1 MSIITISRGTYSRG
15 REVAEKVAQKLGYEC
30 FAREVMSDA
39 SRDFKMAKAKLV
51 HAMED
56 APSILDRFLYGKEKY
71 LAYVQKAL
79 LHHLQKDNVVYHGLA
94 GHYFVKDIPH
104 VLKVRLVATLEDRV
118 RLVREHEGFSRKEAL
133 RIIKKIDEQR
143 RKWGEQ
149 LYGVYT
155 GDPILY
161 DLVINLNK
169 DTVDET
175 ADFICRIAGMENFRT
190 TPEAKIVL
198 EDLTLSADVKAALID
213 LKPDVEVTSDHGSV
227 HVDTSVPESHEKEL
241 VHKIE
246 KVVKAFPGVKDL
258 RIHTRPSVPY
268 GD

>member
-1 MSIITISRGTYSRG
+1 MSIITISRNTYSRG
-15 REVAEKVAQKLGYEC
+15 REVAEKVAQRLGYEC
-30 FAREVMSDA
+30 FAREVMSEA
-39 SRDFKMAKAKLV
+39 SREFKMAKAKLV
-51 HAMED
+51 HAMEV
-56 APSILDRFLYGKEKY
+56 APSILHRFLYGKEKY
-71 LAYVQKAL
+71 LAYVEKSL

-94 GHYFVKDIPH
+94 GHFFVKDISH
-104 VLKVRLVATLEDRV
+104 VLKVRIVASLEDRV
-118 RLVREHEGFSRKEAL
+118 RLVREHDGISRKEAL
-133 RIIKKIDEQR
+133 RSIKKLDEQR

-175 ADFICRIAGMENFRT
+175 ADFICRVAEMDNFRT
-190 TPEAKIVL
+190 TPESKTAL

-213 LKPDVEVTSDHGSV
+213 LKPDVEVTSNHGNV
-227 HVDTSVPESHEKEL
+227 QGDTSVPESYEKKL

-246 KVVKAFPGVKDL
+246 QVVKAVPGVKDL